1 VLQAHRFAFFI
12 GRLYDKMHSR
22 LSRKEECM
30 ANLQISAEVML
41 PLFLMM
47 ALGYVL
53 RRFFSLDEHWVRVTN
68 TVIFRLLLPL
78 LLFRNMYES
87 DIAGILDPGT
97 VGVALLCICGVTV
110 TFLLLY
116 LIVPR
121 VEPEDSR
128 RGVLI
133 QGIFRGNTA
142 IFGIPVATQLFG
154 EGKIALT
161 VLLVSCV
168 VPLLNV
174 LSVIALER
182 FRSGKTDV
190 RKMLIEIVKNP
201 LVIAIMLGVVANLL
215 HIGLPSFI
223 KNTAWSLSNCATPV
237 SFLTLGASF
246 TFASAAKNR
255 KALTG
260 AVLARLFVVPFIWI
274 GLAGLLG
281 YRNQQIAGV
290 MLIFAPSTA
299 VSSFPMAC
307 AMGGDAQLSSE
318 IVVFTS
324 AFCML
329 SMFLWIFGLKSLG
342 WM

>member
-1 VLQAHRFAFFI
+1 
-12 GRLYDKMHSR
+12 
-22 LSRKEECM
+22 M

-53 RRFFSLDEHWVRVTN
+53 RRLFSLDEHWVRVTN

-87 DIAGILDPGT
+87 DIAGMTEPGT
-97 VGVALLCICGVTV
+97 VGVALLCVGGVTL

-116 LIVPR
+116 LLVPR
-121 VEPEDSR
+121 LEPEDCR

-201 LVIAIMLGVVANLL
+201 LVIAIMLGVIMNLL
-215 HIGLPSFI
+215 HIGLPSVI
-223 KNTAWSLSNCATPV
+223 KNTAWSLSNCATPI

-246 TFASAAKNR
+246 TFASASKNR

-260 AVLARLFVVPFIWI
+260 AVLARLFIIPFVWI